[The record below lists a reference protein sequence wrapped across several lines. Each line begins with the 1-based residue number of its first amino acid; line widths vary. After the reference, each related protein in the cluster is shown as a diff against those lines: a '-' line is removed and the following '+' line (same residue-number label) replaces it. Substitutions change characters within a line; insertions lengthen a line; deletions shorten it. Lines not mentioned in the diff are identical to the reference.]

1 VIDINDNLGILKIQS
16 KEPPIM
22 YDQQTEITLEKLKQW
37 IQMEA
42 ETKEPVYDEG
52 GDQGGTFFF
61 FIYFRG

>member
-1 VIDINDNLGILKIQS
+1 
-16 KEPPIM
+16 M

-52 GDQGGTFFF
+52 GDGVGMSFFF
-61 FIYFRG
+61 LE